1 MASILFG
8 IVRNCGSQ
16 FKCSYLDNEKMFHN
30 VLFYFWNLHEILNIL
45 KKKMIAIAN
54 VFPKLQ
60 TVKEF
65 VRSLSRKRRFRTPFD
80 SQHIKGSKHLSNLHE
95 SAFIDLFITLRECH
109 LENLFLS
116 DMWNL
121 RSVW

>member
-8 IVRNCGSQ
+8 IVRNSGSQ

-80 SQHIKGSKHLSNLHE
+80 SQHIKGFQTLVK
-95 SAFIDLFITLRECH
+95 SAWERFYWSFHHSEGMSFGKSLP
-109 LENLFLS
+109 
-116 DMWNL
+116 
-121 RSVW
+121 

>member
-80 SQHIKGSKHLSNLHE
+80 SQHIKGFQTLVK
-95 SAFIDLFITLRECH
+95 SARERFYWSFH
-109 LENLFLS
+109 HSEGMSFGKSLP
-116 DMWNL
+116 
-121 RSVW
+121 